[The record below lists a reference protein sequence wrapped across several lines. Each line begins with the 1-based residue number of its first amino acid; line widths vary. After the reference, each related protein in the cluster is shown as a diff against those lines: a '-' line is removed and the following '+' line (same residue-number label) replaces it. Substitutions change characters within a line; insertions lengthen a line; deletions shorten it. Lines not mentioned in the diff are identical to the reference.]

1 MTLTQSTQFSMDT
14 TMTIVYYAGKITTAD
29 ADGVKFECYD
39 PKIFRIKE
47 DVTIEELRQ
56 KIHEKIRPGSRRISE
71 IYYRCPVTVAS
82 GRVQY
87 WLMQL
92 QNGGDIA
99 RMFAAFSDHASYG
112 PIELYAQLARST
124 DEILSLLRQPRSRT
138 VDEIIACC
146 REPDSST

>member
-1 MTLTQSTQFSMDT
+1 
-14 TMTIVYYAGKITTAD
+14 MTIVYYAGKITTD

-47 DVTIEELRQ
+47 DETIEELRQ
-56 KIHEKIRPGSRRISE
+56 KIHEKIRPGSRRVSE

-82 GRVQY
+82 DRVQY

-92 QNGGDIA
+92 LNGGDIA
-99 RMFAAFSDHASYG
+99 RMFVAYSDHASYG

-124 DEILSLLRQPRSRT
+124 NEILSNLRQPRIRT
-138 VDEIIACC
+138 VDEIIAYC
-146 REPDSST
+146 REPDAST